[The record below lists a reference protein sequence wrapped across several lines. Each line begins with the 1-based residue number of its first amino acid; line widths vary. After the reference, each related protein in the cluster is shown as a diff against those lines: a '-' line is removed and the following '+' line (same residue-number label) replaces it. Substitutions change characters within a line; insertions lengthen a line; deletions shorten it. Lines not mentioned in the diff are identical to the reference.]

1 MPAFPRQELAQR
13 KALVLTALVRGCR
26 PGAAAQAAGV
36 AHGTVCMWRGR
47 DAAFDR
53 DWRRAYRKALAAAL
67 PPRSDGTRAK
77 VLFCLRQGLPGDE
90 AARQAGVSTD
100 VVSAWR
106 RRHEGFAA
114 EW

>member
-47 DAAFDR
+47 GAAFDR

-77 VLFCLRQGLPGDE
+77 VLFCLRQGL
-90 AARQAGVSTD
+90 AAEQAAKQAGITKKTVN
-100 VVSAWR
+100 
-106 RRHEGFAA
+106 
-114 EW
+114 